1 MYFHQLNTA
10 GSSVRNRMYNKVEK
24 NTPDKSKM
32 SFVMADLLTTALN
45 QCCVLCR
52 MRYFSPMS
60 QTKGAFEKAEESR
73 EATGDAAVQR
83 FLQ

>member
-1 MYFHQLNTA
+1 
-10 GSSVRNRMYNKVEK
+10 MYNNIEK
-24 NTPDKSKM
+24 NTLNKSEM

-52 MRYFSPMS
+52 IRYISLMY

-73 EATGDAAVQR
+73 EAKGDAAEQR
-83 FLQ
+83 FPQFLQ

>member
-1 MYFHQLNTA
+1 
-10 GSSVRNRMYNKVEK
+10 MYNNVDKK
-24 NTPDKSKM
+24 HTPNKSEM

-45 QCCVLCR
+45 QCCDLCR
-52 MRYFSPMS
+52 VRYFSLMS

-73 EATGDAAVQR
+73 EAKGDTVVQR